1 MGVSSIMDIKN
12 LIKDTREI
20 LSLNKYNDDQVILSD
35 VDNNLVLENAIYDYR
50 QKSLEIF
57 GQNYID
63 NILLEEM
70 IFDDSNIENLEIIEE
85 SVIESLKNLKNS
97 VAENI
102 KNLWKKFKEWI
113 TNIINSIKK
122 LFVKEKEIK
131 IEVEVPKVKV
141 NHEGIKNAMDEA
153 DKVMKKVEANDK
165 KIKKIAYSNDLRS
178 IKLKENKKFVH
189 DKFKEKSNK
198 IKFTSYLYKLDGDK
212 FMDFAEK
219 IGQEGER
226 IVYAD
231 DDAYESSSFHN
242 VKGQDV
248 RNAVMKILP
257 GSHTPSN
264 LNEHLRSYI
273 ASFVRDKEKK
283 EHMLGDYDVDE
294 LYNIAF
300 DSQNIVSNVVG
311 IRTYY
316 DKWFSKTI
324 TEVNQSDDDKKI
336 KRISDVCKESMKY
349 VTMIIKIFVSEY
361 RAAAITCRR
370 ILLAGVR

>member
-1 MGVSSIMDIKN
+1 M
-12 LIKDTREI
+12 
-20 LSLNKYNDDQVILSD
+20 
-35 VDNNLVLENAIYDYR
+35 
-50 QKSLEIF
+50 
-57 GQNYID
+57 
-63 NILLEEM
+63 
-70 IFDDSNIENLEIIEE
+70 
-85 SVIESLKNLKNS
+85 
-97 VAENI
+97 
-102 KNLWKKFKEWI
+102 
-113 TNIINSIKK
+113 
-122 LFVKEKEIK
+122 KEKEIK

-165 KIKKIAYSNDLRS
+165 KIKKIAYSNDLKQ
-178 IKLKENKKFVH
+178 IKLKENKKFVY
-189 DKFKEKSNK
+189 DSFKEKSNK

-219 IGQEGER
+219 IGQEGEKL
-226 IVYAD
+226 VYAD

-248 RNAVMKILP
+248 RDAVIKILP
-257 GSHTPSN
+257 GSHTASN
-264 LNEHLRSYI
+264 LNEHL
-273 ASFVRDKEKK
+273 
-283 EHMLGDYDVDE
+283 LGDYDVDE

-324 TEVNQSDDDKKI
+324 NEVNQSDDDKKI

>member
-1 MGVSSIMDIKN
+1 MDIKS

-35 VDNNLVLENAIYDYR
+35 SDNDVLLENALYDYR

-57 GQNYID
+57 GQKYIND
-63 NILLEEM
+63 ILLEEM
-70 IFDDSNIENLEIIEE
+70 IFNDSNIENLEIIEE

-102 KNLWKKFKEWI
+102 KKLWKKFKEWI

-131 IEVEVPKVKV
+131 FEVKIPEVKV
-141 NHEGIKNAMDEA
+141 NHEGIKNAMNEA

-165 KIKKIAYSNDLRS
+165 KIKKIAYSNDLKQ
-178 IKLKENKKFVH
+178 IKLKENKKFVY
-189 DKFKEKSNK
+189 DSFKEKGNK

-219 IGQEGER
+219 IGQEGEKL
-226 IVYAD
+226 VYAD
-231 DDAYESSSFHN
+231 DDAYDSPSFHN

-248 RNAVMKILP
+248 RDAVMKILP
-257 GSHTPSN
+257 GSHTASN

-324 TEVNQSDDDKKI
+324 NEVNQSDDDKKI

>member
-1 MGVSSIMDIKN
+1 
-12 LIKDTREI
+12 
-20 LSLNKYNDDQVILSD
+20 
-35 VDNNLVLENAIYDYR
+35 
-50 QKSLEIF
+50 
-57 GQNYID
+57 
-63 NILLEEM
+63 
-70 IFDDSNIENLEIIEE
+70 
-85 SVIESLKNLKNS
+85 
-97 VAENI
+97 
-102 KNLWKKFKEWI
+102 
-113 TNIINSIKK
+113 
-122 LFVKEKEIK
+122 
-131 IEVEVPKVKV
+131 
-141 NHEGIKNAMDEA
+141 
-153 DKVMKKVEANDK
+153 
-165 KIKKIAYSNDLRS
+165 
-178 IKLKENKKFVH
+178 
-189 DKFKEKSNK
+189 
-198 IKFTSYLYKLDGDK
+198 
-212 FMDFAEK
+212 MDFAEK
-219 IGQEGER
+219 IGQEGEKL
-226 IVYAD
+226 VYAD

-248 RNAVMKILP
+248 RNAVIKILP

-324 TEVNQSDDDKKI
+324 NEVNQSDDDKKI